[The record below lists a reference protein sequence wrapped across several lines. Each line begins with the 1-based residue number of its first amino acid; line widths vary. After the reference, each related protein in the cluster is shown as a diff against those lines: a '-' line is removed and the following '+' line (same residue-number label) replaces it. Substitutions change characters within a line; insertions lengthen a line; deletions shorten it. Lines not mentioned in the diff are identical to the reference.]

1 MLRNEKSLSKPQ
13 PRERALSMPRLSSP
27 AGEVSGANRSILRRS
42 LGVGEGV
49 REGASLA
56 SSKRVSFADD
66 DHIESVFEYPKDR
79 VVAVAMDKGSVCCQL
94 W

>member
-1 MLRNEKSLSKPQ
+1 M
-13 PRERALSMPRLSSP
+13 SMPRVPSTG
-27 AGEVSGANRSILRRS
+27 GEVSGANRSILRSS

-49 REGASLA
+49 REGCSLA

-66 DHIESVFEYPKDR
+66 DHIESVFEFQKER
-79 VVAVAMDKGSVCCQL
+79 VVAVAMDKGSVCCRL